1 MSRRGALCTTWRRA
15 VPLSLTRRM
24 NTGPQHNYIYIYIY
38 IYICIY
44 ICAWRKVQIF
54 NFQQSYMA
62 DRRHLTYQK
71 TALMYFVITQWHIHN
86 FDNKTP
92 NINTK
97 NCSLSI
103 VLTATDQKPQK
114 SLRRWYYSIS
124 RWHSGDVLV
133 GNITCLLIFCAFW
146 SVAVLPL
153 KFDLGCLP

>member
-1 MSRRGALCTTWRRA
+1 MKTVKSPYLQPFDRFWLNLARWCML
-15 VPLSLTRRM
+15 VP
-24 NTGPQHNYIYIYIY
+24 I
-38 IYICIY
+38 
-44 ICAWRKVQIF
+44 AWRKVQIF

-124 RWHSGDVLV
+124 RWHSGDVLE
-133 GNITCLLIFCAFW
+133 GRPNITCLLIFCAFW